1 MILSTRQHSDI
12 LIVESDGGRQIGAG
26 CAEWCELSLF
36 LFEKNM
42 KYLYIDESIDMKNFV
57 VGEGT
62 TQSFSQNPGR
72 ADLVRRAMGKKKLD
86 VMQKEREIF
95 INGQIDDDGNVVVPG
110 CVRNGIDKESANKIF
125 DEMSEFAKYFK
136 CTAYSPFSTLFWRDY
151 DVYSKA
157 GWDEGISV
165 NDETGLLGKI
175 PDANMIDGDPLNNE
189 EAMNDTG
196 IVCAPNGDYIFAYF
210 SDFPAI
216 TDLMYPLILAINDAE
231 IAM

>member
-1 MILSTRQHSDI
+1 MYPFIL
-12 LIVESDGGRQIGAG
+12 GN
-26 CAEWCELSLF
+26 
-36 LFEKNM
+36 KNSN
-42 KYLYIDESIDMKNFV
+42 LREFV
-57 VGEGT
+57 
-62 TQSFSQNPGR
+62 S
-72 ADLVRRAMGKKKLD
+72 
-86 VMQKEREIF
+86 
-95 INGQIDDDGNVVVPG
+95 
-110 CVRNGIDKESANKIF
+110 
-125 DEMSEFAKYFK
+125 YFK
-136 CTAYSPFSTLFWRDY
+136 CTAYSPFSTLFWRDC

-231 IAM
+231 NVM